1 MRVELINRLEKL
13 EARHGRHNGVP
24 RVTLIHIVG
33 VNPDGTKT
41 LGGTIKVPPMK
52 NGRADFSKVPD
63 DELRRLASIRIED
76 AD

>member
-24 RVTLIHIVG
+24 CVTLIHIVD

-41 LGGTIKVPPMK
+41 LGGTIKVPPISS
-52 NGRADFSKVPD
+52 SKPT
-63 DELRRLASIRIED
+63 EPGGPNIGGM
-76 AD
+76 